1 MLALVAGLVLLVL
14 TIAWLSGMFE
24 TKIAPDWN
32 QRGVQQYAGEPT
44 DVVHEIRKQ
53 AVEEAVGTLK
63 ASSRTVVSS
72 KLLATIDEIRVT
84 AGDQVVQGQE
94 LIHLESQEF
103 QARLDQAKQSLEA
116 AIARRAQAK
125 KQFQRIELLKKQ
137 NAASPSDQ
145 DLALRDLQVA
155 EAEESRARQAVS
167 ESAVQLSY
175 TKIIASKSGRIV
187 DRLAEPGD
195 VAKPGEPLLVLYD
208 ETSLRL
214 EAPVQEGLAV
224 KMQIGDQMKVYVDAL
239 DQEFPVT
246 IDEIVPQ
253 ADALSRSFL
262 VKATL
267 PKSSQLYE
275 GMFGRLRIPTG
286 QRRHLCLADDAIVQ
300 MGQLDFV
307 DVVLPNG
314 VVERRLIK
322 SGRMGMPGRHEVLSG
337 LKAGERVILHRA
349 SSSSEPPV
357 SEPPVSEP
365 PVSEPP
371 VSEPPVSEPVFS
383 NPAATNIN

>member
-1 MLALVAGLVLLVL
+1 MKTAWIPKLISNSTRVLAMVAGLVLMVL

-24 TKIAPDWN
+24 SKIAPDWN
-32 QRGVQQYAGEPT
+32 ARGDQQYAGEPT

-53 AVEEAVGTLK
+53 AIEEAVGTLK

-84 AGDQVVQGQE
+84 AGEQVVEGQE
-94 LIHLESQEF
+94 LIQLESKEF
-103 QARLDQAKQSLEA
+103 QSRLDQAKQSLEA
-116 AIARRAQAK
+116 AIARRAQAE
-125 KQFQRIELLKKQ
+125 KQFERVESLKKQ

-214 EAPVQEGLAV
+214 ETPVQESLAV
-224 KMQIGDQMKVYVDAL
+224 KMHLGDEMKVYVDAL

-253 ADALSRSFL
+253 ADAPSRSFL
-262 VKATL
+262 VKANL
-267 PKSSQLYE
+267 PKSNQLYE

-286 QRRHLCLADDAIVQ
+286 QRRHLCLADDAIVR

-307 DVVLPNG
+307 DVVLADG

-322 SGRMGMPGRHEVLSG
+322 SGQMGMPGRHEVLSG
-337 LKAGERVILHRA
+337 LKAGERVILHA
-349 SSSSEPPV
+349 ESAVPTPDE
-357 SEPPVSEP
+357 
-365 PVSEPP
+365 
-371 VSEPPVSEPVFS
+371 
-383 NPAATNIN
+383 TNIE